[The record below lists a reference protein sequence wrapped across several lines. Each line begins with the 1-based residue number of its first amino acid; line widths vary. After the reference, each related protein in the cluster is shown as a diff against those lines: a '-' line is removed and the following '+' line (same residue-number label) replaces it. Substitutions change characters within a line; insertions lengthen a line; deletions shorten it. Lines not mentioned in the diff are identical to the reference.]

1 MKIIYDLG
9 AHNGNDIPYYLTKA
23 DKVVAVEANPDLAQK
38 LRERFKDEPKVVV
51 EECAVVATNDYSV
64 DFYVHND
71 DVRSGIDPQEELNN
85 YKLLKVPAK
94 NVVKLIKE
102 HGNPYF
108 IKIDI
113 EFVDHL
119 ILERLLKNGIK
130 PPYISVEMH
139 KIEVFTLLVL
149 LGKYNKFKLVDGG
162 TVHTEYPQFPIHAA
176 GPFGEDIKGEWL
188 NSDQIFAVISQVGT
202 GWKDLHAC
210 L

>member
-23 DKVVAVEANPDLAQK
+23 DKVIAVEANPDLAQK
-38 LRERFKDEPKVVV
+38 LRERFKDEPRVVV
-51 EECAVVATNDYSV
+51 EECAVVANDETIAY
-64 DFYVHND
+64 FYVHND
-71 DVRSGIDPQEELNN
+71 DVRSGLDPQEDLNN
-85 YKLLKVPAK
+85 YKSIKVPAK
-94 NVVKLIKE
+94 NVVDLVKK

-119 ILERLLKNGIK
+119 ILEKLLKNNIK

-139 KIEVFTLLVL
+139 KIEVFSLLVST
-149 LGKYNKFKLVDGG
+149 GKYNKFKIVDGG
-162 TVHTEYPQFPIHAA
+162 SVHIEYPQFPVHAA

-188 NSDQIFAVISQVGT
+188 DSDQISKVISQVGT